1 MFLVLLKLIFHFRK
15 CRGSKTDKILVYLS
29 AVKRILESQED
40 AVHVVCLHQELV
52 EKRWNTKS
60 VC

>member
-52 EKRWNTKS
+52 EKRWNT
-60 VC
+60 